1 MRLGQGGVGW
11 QIERMRADHRA
22 LLRRKLELV
31 NGLPDEALPDW
42 GWRGPKG
49 GPSLGIQLPAGTAS
63 TFAQVALRF
72 GVEVIPGEVMS
83 PTGDDQRCLRF
94 PYSAEPTVLEETVR
108 RLARAWA
115 AYAPSDVTQRR
126 PRSVVV

>member
-11 QIERMRADHRA
+11 QIERMRADQRA
-22 LLRRKLELV
+22 LLRRDLELV
-31 NGLPDEALPDW
+31 NGLLDEALPDW
-42 GWRGPKG
+42 EWRRPKG
-49 GPSLGIQLPAGTAS
+49 GPSLWIQLAAGTTS

-83 PTGDDQRCLRF
+83 PTGMTGATCGSPLCRADAPRGDRPPPGPGPGRLR
-94 PYSAEPTVLEETVR
+94 
-108 RLARAWA
+108 
-115 AYAPSDVTQRR
+115 PSDATHRR